1 VELSLVA
8 DRFDFAMPVER
19 DARGLRLRALVS

>member
-1 VELSLVA
+1 VDLALAA

-19 DARGLRLRALVS
+19 DALGLRLRALPT